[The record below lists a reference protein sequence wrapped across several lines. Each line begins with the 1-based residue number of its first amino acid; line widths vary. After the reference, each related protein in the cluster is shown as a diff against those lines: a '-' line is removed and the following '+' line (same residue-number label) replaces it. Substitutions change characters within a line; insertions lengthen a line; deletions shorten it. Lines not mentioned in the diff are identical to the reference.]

1 MRELL
6 DDLMTALTDLLQC
19 GFASCPPETGERFQ
33 RLGERCENT
42 GLHTGGEGMKEI
54 GELLEGQRHA
64 QEKDMEPLT
73 RAVCRMVR
81 YVGLCREKMSLDLVE
96 ENWKKEERRKAE
108 KQNENWGESHSTG
121 D

>member
-19 GFASCPPETGERFQ
+19 GFASCPPETAERLK
-33 RLGERCENT
+33 RLGARCENT
-42 GLHTGGEGMKEI
+42 GLHTGGTGMKEI
-54 GELLEGQRHA
+54 GELLEEQRHA
-64 QEKDMEPLT
+64 QEKDPEPLT

-81 YVGLCREKMSLDLVE
+81 YVELCREKMSLD
-96 ENWKKEERRKAE
+96 WWRRIGKMRKGE
-108 KQNENWGESHSTG
+108 KQNENWGGPYSAG